1 MYTRVLPEPWT
12 YAYISQTA
20 PSTGRKGSVQKTWPY
35 LQFLLHRLDSVL
47 LAGQIGSGV
56 AALSVQVQDLT
67 VTLLPHLVIR
77 LHRQISMTHPM
88 LHHLHLLSQ
97 QLSSLS
103 HTHAHTRAHT
113 HTHTHTHTH
122 DASGLNIKSCTLWLK
137 RKAKRSCL
145 KSTEKQT
152 PPRKDFMAEYIR
164 NV

>member
-1 MYTRVLPEPWT
+1 MYIRAVPEPWT
-12 YAYISQTA
+12 YASISQTA
-20 PSTGRKGSVQKTWPY
+20 PSTGRKGSVQNTWYFLWSY

-97 QLSSLS
+97 QLSSLW
-103 HTHAHTRAHT
+103 HT
-113 HTHTHTHTH
+113 HTRENMYKWY
-122 DASGLNIKSCTLWLK
+122 LNVCYITVLLISCCNH
-137 RKAKRSCL
+137 AF
-145 KSTEKQT
+145 Q
-152 PPRKDFMAEYIR
+152 
-164 NV
+164 